1 MLKATFGAMSVIL
14 AATAI
19 PTHAQNTAA
28 VAPTQ
33 ESEGLSQS
41 DLKAITDARIG
52 IVKAALQLTP
62 EQEKYWPALE
72 QAIRDRAQARQQ
84 RMAALY
90 IVLNQ
95 EQEVDLFK
103 LLKGRADAL
112 SQKAATLERLAA
124 AWQPLYQ
131 SLNDDQKRRMRFVVV
146 NLLPAVRDAFETR
159 EMDEYDETPDNQ

>member
-1 MLKATFGAMSVIL
+1 MLKATFSAMSVIL

-19 PTHAQNTAA
+19 PAHAQNTAA

-84 RMAALY
+84 RMAALDT
-90 IVLNQ
+90 VLNQ

>member
-1 MLKATFGAMSVIL
+1 MFKATFGVLSVFL
-14 AATAI
+14 AVSSLPA
-19 PTHAQNTAA
+19 HAQDTATL
-28 VAPTQ
+28 VPEQ
-33 ESEGLSQS
+33 ESEQLNQS

-72 QAIRDRAQARQQ
+72 QAIRDRAEARQ
-84 RMAALY
+84 RRVAALNA
-90 IVLNQ
+90 VLNQ
-95 EQEVDLFK
+95 EEDVDLFK

-112 SQKAATLERLAA
+112 SQKAAALEKLAA

-146 NLLPAVRDAFETR
+146 NLLPAIRDAFETR
-159 EMDEYDETPDNQ
+159 EMDEYDETPDSQ